1 MLSFHSHLVAISFL
15 LFNVYW
21 ATESLAQ
28 RTGLNGNTLSFA
40 LFHIPPGYVVTI
52 TPDGNFTFSGS
63 YAMEMNWLA
72 KRLNFTPS
80 YRLLNHTIS
89 AKYGNPTNHAFHL
102 IENNEVDGFA
112 VVFIATPERKKKM
125 DFTSFFGW
133 SESYTMVVPRPEE
146 ESRLFAFIWP
156 FQPSVWLLIGITV
169 VVMVVVMSLF
179 SGSYVWLF
187 VNDFRNPVAQN
198 TREERMAVF
207 WQWPSIYSVYIIN
220 IMTNQGGNIAVSRF
234 SFQIL
239 VGTWLLVA
247 MVLVNSYSGTVVSY
261 LTVPKMK
268 PSIHTFEDLAAN
280 PDVGIILKVDTD
292 IGQKIL
298 EAESGALKILGD
310 QARSEPDRLFTDPVK
325 INARLVTGLYAYPY
339 LQIFAKFFVS
349 DQFKK
354 DGKCRFQMSKP
365 LSLTGFWSMAF
376 QKGSKLTSI
385 FNDVLIEV
393 WETGL
398 PSHWSNEVIPRAPQ
412 CFAKEKP
419 RANLAGQ
426 NPIRLT
432 DLMGAFLILA
442 VGVGLATIVFL
453 LEKIIFFKNRRMAMN
468 IKEKAPN

>member
-1 MLSFHSHLVAISFL
+1 
-15 LFNVYW
+15 
-21 ATESLAQ
+21 
-28 RTGLNGNTLSFA
+28 
-40 LFHIPPGYVVTI
+40 
-52 TPDGNFTFSGS
+52 
-63 YAMEMNWLA
+63 
-72 KRLNFTPS
+72 
-80 YRLLNHTIS
+80 
-89 AKYGNPTNHAFHL
+89 
-102 IENNEVDGFA
+102 
-112 VVFIATPERKKKM
+112 M

-207 WQWPSIYSVYIIN
+207 WQWPR
-220 IMTNQGGNIAVSRF
+220 GNIAVSRF

-339 LQIFAKFFVS
+339 LQLFAKFFVS

-376 QKGSKLTSI
+376 QKGSKLTL
-385 FNDVLIEV
+385 VEV

-398 PSHWSNEVIPRAPQ
+398 PSRWTNEVIPQAPQ

-419 RANLAGQ
+419 RANLTGQ

-442 VGVGLATIVFL
+442 VGIGLATIVFL